1 MASISQQQP
10 HSSFLDW
17 FIHQGWFLV
26 TLTDCRLYILH
37 SCQAPFSSYFKKCI
51 TYQDHD
57 TFIFGEMFSVIACI
71 GQILRSCFLLNIL
84 TRLHREVITAWNNFA
99 QHSVILLQQ
108 KASKLCVY
116 GTILGY
122 CNRPFL
128 YGTSVATSSKLPQ

>member
-51 TYQDHD
+51 MYQDHD
-57 TFIFGEMFSVIACI
+57 NFIFGEMFSVIACI
-71 GQILRSCFLLNIL
+71 GQTLRSCFLNIL
-84 TRLHREVITAWNNFA
+84 TRI
-99 QHSVILLQQ
+99 HSKKKTQFGSFTTD
-108 KASKLCVY
+108 KAGKRWHWSD
-116 GTILGY
+116 G
-122 CNRPFL
+122 F
-128 YGTSVATSSKLPQ
+128 KLPISHVFISKIIDIVCKSL